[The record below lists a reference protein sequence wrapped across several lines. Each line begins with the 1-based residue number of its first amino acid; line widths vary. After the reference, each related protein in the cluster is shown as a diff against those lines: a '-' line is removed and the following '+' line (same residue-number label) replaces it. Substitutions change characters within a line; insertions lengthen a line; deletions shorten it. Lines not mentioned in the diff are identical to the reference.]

1 MEYTTHHHVSRSL
14 FSKYSL
20 KKSFQDFPRVNF
32 LTSHTMLS
40 IKNKLIYN
48 DATLTSSSSI
58 TAFFTSYRFI
68 PDMYLAIFELRLLNN
83 QTETLKIPV
92 NKFGMPLIARL
103 INIDTDLPAT
113 IECDPFTSTE
123 VWQGNHKIYSAQI
136 KQENNQAFMVEALQ
150 HSHVIG

>member
-1 MEYTTHHHVSRSL
+1 
-14 FSKYSL
+14 
-20 KKSFQDFPRVNF
+20 
-32 LTSHTMLS
+32 MLS
-40 IKNKLIYN
+40 IRNKLIYN
-48 DATLTSSSSI
+48 DTTLTSSSSI

-68 PDMYLAIFELRLLNN
+68 PDMYLAIFELRLLNGN
-83 QTETLKIPV
+83 LETLKIPV

-150 HSHVIG
+150 YAYVIDK